1 MFSDARPRV
10 TIVGVGVV
18 VGGGSCGG
26 GCRQEAHI
34 VTHCPRCGFQHAM
47 FTQLESTPF

>member
-18 VGGGSCGG
+18 VVDGGSGGG
-26 GCRQEAHI
+26 GCCPEAHI
-34 VTHCPRCGFQHAM
+34 VYPLSKVWFPTCYVFP
-47 FTQLESTPF
+47 T